1 MKLFN
6 IDNVEEFMGVVDKCN
21 GPVELVSQEGD
32 RLNLKSELTKYIAVT
47 NLFSNK
53 AYISKLELV
62 AYEKEDIEA
71 LMKYMFGDT
80 PTP

>member
-1 MKLFN
+1 MKLYN
-6 IDNVEEFMGVVDKCN
+6 IDNVEEFMGVVDKCS
-21 GPVELVSQEGD
+21 GPVELVSPEGD

-53 AYISKLELV
+53 AYIHKLELV

>member
-1 MKLFN
+1 MKLYK
-6 IDNVEEFMGVVDKCN
+6 IDNAEEFMAVVDKCS
-21 GPVELVSQEGD
+21 GPVELVSPEGD
-32 RLNLKSELTKYIAVT
+32 RLNLKSQLTKYIAVSK
-47 NLFSNK
+47 LFSNK
-53 AYISKLELV
+53 AYINKLELV

>member
-1 MKLFN
+1 MKLYN
-6 IDNVEEFMGVVDKCN
+6 IDNVEEFMGIVNKCS
-21 GPVELVSQEGD
+21 GPVELVSPEGD

-53 AYISKLELV
+53 AYINKLELV

-80 PTP
+80 PAP